1 MMKTKF
7 LLTVL
12 FAFFVHNAYSQIK
25 FEESFDN
32 DLIIIGNISSGAALN
47 ALGGTTTVQ
56 APEHRLYCRIF
67 KDKTTY
73 GILVSTSNRFDDD
86 FEFALGTDIETAKES
101 INAIL
106 GFIANS
112 DKGKSISLTDEDNR
126 RIQMNYDRKNAV
138 TFKAISNTDEVVCDN
153 VLITKKNF
161 EKALLLLDTKAEE
174 KVAKAMA
181 KNKEN

>member
-1 MMKTKF
+1 MKTKF
-7 LLTVL
+7 FFTVL
-12 FAFFVHNAYSQIK
+12 LALFVQNAYSQIK
-25 FEESFDN
+25 LEESFDN
-32 DLIIIGNISSGAALN
+32 ELIVIGNISSGAALN
-47 ALGGTTTVQ
+47 ALGGTATTQ
-56 APEHRLYCRIF
+56 LPEHRLYCRIF

-101 INAIL
+101 INTIL
-106 GFIANS
+106 DFMKNS

-126 RIQMNYDRKNAV
+126 QIQMNYNRKNGV
-138 TFKAISNTDEVVCDN
+138 TFKVISNTDEIVCDN
-153 VLITKKNF
+153 VLITTKNF

-181 KNKEN
+181 KNKAK